1 MDFYYRLH
9 AYDYFINMMFNFKE
23 NIMLVL
29 GLNGGGDMVFD
40 TCFGLSENAYHDTAA
55 VLMQDGNIIA
65 GIEEERLIR
74 IKHTNKIWVSA
85 VRFCLEQANK
95 KLEDIDYIAVY
106 SNEDILNK
114 VLKQQQLN
122 NPALAEIADTHKF
135 FNYLFYR
142 EFNYCLKD
150 NQLVFVDHHT
160 THAATAYYMSG
171 FRDSLVLTIDGLGD
185 ELATNVVDVRNKRF
199 DNLLS
204 KPAADSLGLLYWEV
218 IRFLGYSHF
227 DEYKVMGLSPY
238 GCSETYKEQFQRF
251 YTLLP
256 NGDYSLHRDRIIEL
270 FNVLSPRKKDA
281 PFTQVHM
288 DIAAALQEALETI
301 VFHILRHFQQAT
313 GHTRLVISG
322 GVGQNS
328 SMNGKI
334 LCSGLFEDVFIPS
347 FAGDSGCAYGAAAY
361 VAHQIQPALPFARVA
376 HAYWGTPIH
385 DGEIGGALEAWRTF
399 LHIEKMDN
407 RSERVSD
414 LMMDGAVIGWVQ
426 GRSEFGPRALG
437 NRSILADPRVASHKE
452 TINAMVKMREGYR
465 PFAPSILEE
474 RVRDFFEVP
483 GEQADFPF
491 MSFVLNVKPERR
503 EQLPA
508 ITHVDGSARLQTVS
522 KANNPRYWEL
532 IDAFGRKTGIPI
544 LLNTSFNN
552 NAEPIVDSIDDAV
565 VCFLTSGLDYLV
577 VGDYLARKKDWQPE
591 DMAGLIISLPKAAVL
606 LREDRY
612 ISQSKRGF
620 NYALVWNYDSA
631 RRHAL
636 SEVGYKILQAAD
648 GEQSIGQL
656 MIMLGFSKEQ
666 QVQAWEE
673 LPGLWSDRLLV
684 LRPDSKS

>member
-1 MDFYYRLH
+1 
-9 AYDYFINMMFNFKE
+9 MF
-23 NIMLVL
+23 VL
-29 GLNGGGDMVFD
+29 GLNGGGDAVFD
-40 TCFGLSENAYHDTAA
+40 AYFGLSEHAYHDTAA
-55 VLMQDGNIIA
+55 VLMQDGIVIA
-65 GIEEERLIR
+65 GIEEERLTR
-74 IKHTNKIWVSA
+74 IKHTNKIWALS
-85 VRFCLEQANK
+85 VRFCLDQANIQ
-95 KLEDIDYIAVY
+95 LEDIDYIAVY
-106 SNEDILNK
+106 SNEDALNK

-122 NPALAEIADTHKF
+122 NPLFYEIGDARKF
-135 FNYLFYR
+135 FNYLFQR

-150 NQLVFVDHHT
+150 KQLVFVDHHT

-171 FRDSLVLTIDGLGD
+171 FKDSLVLTIDGLGD
-185 ELATNVVDVRNKRF
+185 EVATNVIDVRNKHF
-199 DNLLS
+199 DYLLT
-204 KPAADSLGLLYWEV
+204 KPGADSLGLLYWEV

-238 GCSETYKEQFQRF
+238 GCSETYKEPFRRL

-256 NGDYSLHRDRIIEL
+256 NGDYSLHRDRAIEL
-270 FNVLSPRKKDA
+270 FGILTPRQKDA

-301 VFHILRHFQQAT
+301 VFHILGHFQQVT

-334 LCSGLFEDVFIPS
+334 LRSGLFEDVFLPS

-361 VAHQIQPALPFARVA
+361 VAHRMQPELPVARTS

-385 DGEIGGALEAWRTF
+385 DDEIGSALESWDSF
-399 LHIEKMDN
+399 LQIEKMQN
-407 RSERVSD
+407 RSEQIAD
-414 LMMDGAVIGWVQ
+414 LMIDGAVIGWVQ

-452 TINAMVKMREGYR
+452 TINAMIKMREGYR

-483 GEQADFPF
+483 TEHADFPF
-491 MSFVLNVKPERR
+491 MSFVLKVKPEWRA
-503 EQLPA
+503 QLPA

-522 KANNPRYWEL
+522 RATNPSYWEL
-532 IDAFGRKTGIPI
+532 IDAFGSKTGIPI

-565 VCFLTSGLDYLV
+565 VCYLTSGLDYLV

-591 DMAGLIISLPKAAVL
+591 DLAGLIVSLPKAAVL

-612 ISQSKRGF
+612 ISHSERGF
-620 NYALVWNYDSA
+620 SYALVWNYDSA
-631 RRHAL
+631 RRHVL
-636 SEVGYKILQAAD
+636 SEAWYKILQAAD
-648 GEQSIGQL
+648 GEQSVGGL
-656 MIMLGFSKEQ
+656 MFILGFSMEQ
-666 QVQAWEE
+666 QAQVLEE

-684 LRPDSKS
+684 LRPKANL